1 MTTISPL
8 PCWPMNETSS
18 KDGKPSGTKPAQRR
32 APTHVGAERHRAA
45 RAAGFMFVFA
55 ITAAVV
61 LVILAALPKH
71 GQPNASMPAGMSD
84 NDLRTAR
91 ITRDLDGKGC
101 AQQVFDNQTG
111 HMMTTPQPCP
121 PMVYDSNGFPVP
133 VGTIHRLDSISK
145 SFPGH

>member
-1 MTTISPL
+1 
-8 PCWPMNETSS
+8 MNETSS
-18 KDGKPSGTKPAQRR
+18 ADGKRSGTKPARPR
-32 APTHVGAERHRAA
+32 ALTHAAAERQRAA
-45 RAAGFMFVFA
+45 LAAGFIFVFA
-55 ITAAVV
+55 IMAAVV
-61 LVILAALPKH
+61 LVILAALPKL
-71 GQPNASMPAGMSD
+71 GQPTASMPAGMSD

-111 HMMTTPQPCP
+111 RMTTTPQPCQAT
-121 PMVYDSNGFPVP
+121 VYDSNGMPVP

>member
-1 MTTISPL
+1 
-8 PCWPMNETSS
+8 MNETSS
-18 KDGKPSGTKPAQRR
+18 KDGKPSGTKPARLR
-32 APTHVGAERHRAA
+32 APTHVGAERQRAA
-45 RAAGFMFVFA
+45 RAAGFMFLFA

-61 LVILAALPKH
+61 LVILAALPKL
-71 GQPNASMPAGMSD
+71 GQSNASMPPGMSD

-111 HMMTTPQPCP
+111 HMTTTPQPCP

-133 VGTIHRLDSISK
+133 IGTIHRLDSISK

>member
-1 MTTISPL
+1 
-8 PCWPMNETSS
+8 MNETSS
-18 KDGKPSGTKPAQRR
+18 ADGKRSGTKPARLR
-32 APTHVGAERHRAA
+32 APTHVGAERQRAA
-45 RAAGFMFVFA
+45 RAAGFMFLFA

-61 LVILAALPKH
+61 LVILAALPKL
-71 GQPNASMPAGMSD
+71 GQSNASMPPGMSD

-111 HMMTTPQPCP
+111 RMTSTPQPCP

-133 VGTIHRLDSISK
+133 IGTIHRLDSISK

>member
-1 MTTISPL
+1 
-8 PCWPMNETSS
+8 MNETSS
-18 KDGKPSGTKPAQRR
+18 ADGKRSGTKPARPR
-32 APTHVGAERHRAA
+32 ALTHAAAERQRAA
-45 RAAGFMFVFA
+45 LAAGFMFVFA
-55 ITAAVV
+55 IMAAVV
-61 LVILAALPKH
+61 LVILAALPKL
-71 GQPNASMPAGMSD
+71 GQPNASMPRGMSD

-111 HMMTTPQPCP
+111 HMTTTPQPCP

>member
-1 MTTISPL
+1 
-8 PCWPMNETSS
+8 MNETSS
-18 KDGKPSGTKPAQRR
+18 ADGKRSGTKPARLR
-32 APTHVGAERHRAA
+32 APTHVGAERQRAA

-55 ITAAVV
+55 IMAAVV
-61 LVILAALPKH
+61 LVILAALPKL
-71 GQPNASMPAGMSD
+71 GQPNAAMSPGMSD

-111 HMMTTPQPCP
+111 RMTTTPQPCQAT
-121 PMVYDSNGFPVP
+121 VYDSNGMPVP

-145 SFPGH
+145 SFSGH